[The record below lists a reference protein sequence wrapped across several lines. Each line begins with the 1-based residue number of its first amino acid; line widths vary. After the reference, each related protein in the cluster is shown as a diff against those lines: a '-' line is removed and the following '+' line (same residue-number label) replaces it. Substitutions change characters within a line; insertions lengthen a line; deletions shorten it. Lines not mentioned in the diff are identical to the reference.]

1 MNIVETEDI
10 PIWRFLLRILRKFGL
25 RAMLKYAFIFLKMG
39 VFWPFGTV
47 TINVFEVDEDNPP

>member
-1 MNIVETEDI
+1 MNIVETEEI
-10 PIWRFLLRILRKFGL
+10 SIWRFLLRVLRKFGL

-47 TINVFEVDEDNPP
+47 TTNIFEVDEDNSP